1 MRLTLEVL
9 GYSLT
14 IALEPDEVETEDVQH
29 GDVFSITERRPDY
42 DYDSTYIGF
51 VTSKGRS

>member
-14 IALEPDEVETEDVQH
+14 ITLEPDEVETEDVQH
-29 GDVFSITERRPDY
+29 GDVFSTTERRPDY
-42 DYDSTYIGF
+42 DYDSTHIGF
-51 VTSKGRS
+51 ITSKGRS